1 MDKKKPNISGLTGR
15 PDKVYEEYNKLPGLV
30 QDYRRGMMRNL
41 KDKFVE
47 QLKAAKKAELEYC
60 NAKHV
65 EPILTIPMY
74 NKICDLVTRCRTIF
88 QIEALARYVFDM
100 NEIPTFEQVMW
111 KADDIE
117 RVFPW
122 KVGS

>member
-1 MDKKKPNISGLTGR
+1 MDKKKPNTSGLTGR

-30 QDYRRGMMRNL
+30 QDYRRGMMHNL

-47 QLKAAKKAELEYC
+47 QLKNAKKAELEYC
-60 NAKHV
+60 KAKNV

-74 NKICDLVTRCRTIF
+74 NEICDLVTRCRTIF

-111 KADDIE
+111 KAQDIE

-122 KVGS
+122 KVTN